1 MASGYRKLVLFDIDG
16 TLLWSAGAGRSAIGR
31 ALLAEMGATG
41 PIDSYRFD
49 GKTDPQIVAELMTA
63 AGHPDAESESRIAG
77 VCRRYLELLKVELET
92 RKRGIRL
99 YPGIA
104 DLLAATEQRHDG
116 LLGLLTG
123 NLALGA
129 ELKLTAAG
137 VDPGRFRVGAYGS
150 DSAVRAEL
158 PAIAAARAA
167 PLMGRVPQGR
177 EIVIIGDTP
186 ADMTCGQGVG
196 ARALG
201 VATGRHSVVDL
212 LAAGADVAFED
223 LTSTNAVID
232 AIYA

>member
-1 MASGYRKLVLFDIDG
+1 MGSGYRKLVLFDIDG
-16 TLLWSAGAGRSAIGR
+16 TLLWSGGAGRSAIGQ
-31 ALLAEMGATG
+31 ALTAEIGAAG
-41 PIDSYRFD
+41 PIEGYRFD

-63 AGHPDAESESRIAG
+63 AGHPDAEDESRIAA
-77 VCRRYLELLKVELET
+77 VCRRYLELLRVELVT
-92 RKRGIRL
+92 RKTGIRL

-104 DLLAATEQRHDG
+104 ALLAAMERRHDG
-116 LLGLLTG
+116 LVGLLTG

-137 VDPGRFRVGAYGS
+137 VDPARFRVGAYGS

-167 PLMGRVPQGR
+167 PMMGRVPQGK

-186 ADMTCGQGVG
+186 ADMSCGLGVG

-223 LTSTNAVID
+223 LTDTDPVLD

>member
-16 TLLWSAGAGRSAIGR
+16 TLLWSAGAGRSAIGQ

-41 PIDSYRFD
+41 PIDGYRFD
-49 GKTDPQIVAELMTA
+49 GKTDPQIVVELMTA

-92 RKRGIRL
+92 RKTGIRL

-104 DLLAATEQRHDG
+104 DLLAAMEQRHDG

-167 PLMGRVPQGR
+167 PIMGRVPQGR

-212 LAAGADVAFED
+212 LAAGADVAFDD
-223 LTSTNAVID
+223 LTSTHAVID
-232 AIYA
+232 AIYT